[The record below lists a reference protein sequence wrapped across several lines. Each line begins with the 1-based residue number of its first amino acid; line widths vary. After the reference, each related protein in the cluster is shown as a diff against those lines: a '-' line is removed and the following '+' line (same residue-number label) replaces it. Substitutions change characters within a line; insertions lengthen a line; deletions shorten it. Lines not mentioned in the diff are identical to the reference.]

1 MASSSTDAD
10 HVAAWFRHV
19 NWDMASIN
27 NNLYGP
33 TPIVTSAAY
42 HCQQAAEKLV
52 KALLVSLDIVPP
64 KIHDIE
70 VLLRLVPSDNPHLPM
85 LRPLAR
91 FTYLGFAYRYPDPG
105 PFSLDYEVPT
115 IDEVA
120 GWLAEL
126 TDVEAK
132 LRAALLP
139 PPA

>member
-1 MASSSTDAD
+1 MAGSSMAAD
-10 HVAAWFRHV
+10 RVEAWFLHV
-19 NWDMASIN
+19 LWDMASIN

-33 TPIVTSAAY
+33 EPMVTTAAY

-52 KALLVSLDIVPP
+52 KALLVSLEIVPP

-70 VLLRLVPSDNPHLPM
+70 MLLRLVPSDNPHLPT
-85 LRPLAR
+85 LSPLAR

-105 PFSLDYEVPT
+105 PFGPDYDIPSVEE
-115 IDEVA
+115 IA

-126 TDVEAK
+126 LNVEAK

-139 PPA
+139 PA